1 MRNSNAS
8 ILFMARKYLAARS
21 RFGIGSGHIFTLLGI
36 SLGVMALI
44 TVSSVMNGFRED
56 ISGRIIGTLSEMRL
70 SHEDGSPIQ
79 DYHKVVEQ
87 IRQQGYN
94 AAPVVRNELLISY
107 ASEAVPA
114 VCFGIDPLLQPM
126 VSPVL
131 RTSISGEGILAGSID
146 PGTFNEGGIAM
157 GAALAQTLG
166 VYIGDEVRLIS
177 PNFNI
182 PTAFGLLPR
191 MHKLKVHAIF
201 SGGMPEYDQSFCYI
215 PLPVAR
221 LFSSYIDAVDYI
233 EIRSGEPDRS
243 KAHVHRLAPQFPGFK
258 LEDWSSFDASLYSA
272 IRFEKFLMFVILLF
286 MFIIASFN
294 LTGSLL
300 KLISGK
306 KRELGLLKAMGYEDR
321 DLKRLFLYQGLMLC
335 TLGIIVGILLA
346 GILLLIQDHTGLVKL
361 ADSIVLPVK
370 MQVADFMVVI
380 IVSYILTILS
390 IQLPLRRLK
399 SINAVELIRRNV

>member
-1 MRNSNAS
+1 MRNRNAS

-70 SHEDGSPIQ
+70 SLEDGSPIQ
-79 DYHKVVEQ
+79 DYQKVVEQ
-87 IRQQGYN
+87 IRQQGYS

-114 VCFGIDPLLQPM
+114 VCFGIDPLLQPK

-146 PGTFNEGGIAM
+146 PGSFNEDGIAL

-166 VYIGDEVRLIS
+166 VYIGDEIRLIS

-191 MHKLKVHAIF
+191 MQKLKVHAIF